1 MKLANPLHYP
11 LAVLAGGVVL
21 FLGVR
26 IMRLPNLVVVPIAGA
41 ISVAAAAGFKG
52 REPTIVELENPQL
65 DRELQR
71 TRQRAEA
78 LTQQAIALQAEAQ
91 QVLTE
96 VHQLELFGVVQY
108 ACDRSRELP
117 AKIDQLARRLQGKDS
132 LLSVEDLEKQLV
144 EAQQKVRSSSGVAQE
159 QWQKV
164 ATSLSRNIALAK
176 QGKDA
181 REAQVVSLSTLI
193 LDASGVLQ
201 KLQNT
206 LRTAD
211 LTSAVATHELRA
223 LSDEFNNMQ
232 ENMELLIAEG

>member
-11 LAVLAGGVVL
+11 LAVLVGGVVL

-26 IMRLPNLVVVPIAGA
+26 IMRLPNLVMVPIAGA
-41 ISVAAAAGFKG
+41 IAVAGAAGFKG
-52 REPTIVELENPQL
+52 REPAIVELDNPQL

-78 LTQQAIALQAEAQ
+78 LTQQAMALQTEAQ
-91 QVLTE
+91 QLLTE

-144 EAQQKVRSSSGVAQE
+144 EAQHKVRSSSGVAQE

-164 ATSLSRNIALAK
+164 ATSLSRNITLAK

-211 LTSAVATHELRA
+211 LTSAVATHELRT